1 MKKFALIF
9 FSIFLLIVGG
19 CSNNSASS
27 DKNANKNLESE
38 EGLTGF
44 QVSKEPVDMKI
55 HLHHFD
61 GQVIFNDD
69 WATFKKAAEL
79 TNVNLKGVAPKTST
93 DSQEAFN
100 LMIASGDIPDL
111 VQGTKAD
118 LTKYGKEG
126 AFLPL
131 DDLIEEH
138 APNIKK
144 YLEEMEGLEEFVT
157 ASDGNLYFI
166 PFIADGEAQKGWFV
180 RQDWLDKLGL
190 KAPQTIEETYEVLK
204 AFKEKDPNGNGKQD
218 EIPYFSRISESLGDL
233 TILWG
238 ARNDL
243 YLDGDKIQ
251 YGPYEEK
258 YGTALSGLAKWYEEK
273 LIDPEIFTRGA
284 KARDILLGN
293 NQGGM
298 THDWF
303 GSTAGYNN
311 LLKDQVEG
319 FKFETFAPPQNTDG
333 EKVETTVRDPY
344 GDKAGIA
351 IGYSTKD
358 PVKAIKYLDFFYT
371 EEGRRLMNYGVEGE
385 TYDLVD
391 GKPVF
396 KEEIL
401 SSPDVP
407 TTLHEYGVQTL
418 FSYHQDFEYEKQW
431 LNPIALKGIE
441 EYTANN
447 YFAEPLPPFSFTEEE
462 EKKIIEIGA
471 DLKTY
476 RDEMMQKWVMGA
488 EKIDYKKFKN
498 QLKNLGVEE
507 YIDLHQKAY
516 NRSIEK

>member
-1 MKKFALIF
+1 MKKIALIL
-9 FSIFLLIVGG
+9 FSIFMLLIGG

-27 DKNANKNLESE
+27 DVDANKNSESE
-38 EGLTGF
+38 KGLTGF
-44 QVSKEPVDMKI
+44 QVSKEPIDLKI

-69 WATFKKAAEL
+69 WTTFKKAAEL

-100 LMIASGDIPDL
+100 LMIASGEIPDL
-111 VQGTKAD
+111 VHGTKAD

-131 DDLIEEH
+131 DDLIEKH

-144 YLEEMEGLEEFVT
+144 YLDEMEGLKEFAT

-166 PFIADGEAQKGWFV
+166 PFIADGKAQKGWFV

-190 KAPQTIEETYEVLK
+190 KTPQTTEEAYEVLK

-218 EIPYFSRISESLGDL
+218 EIPYFSRIPESLGDL

-238 ARNDL
+238 AHNDL

-258 YGTALSGLAKWYEEK
+258 YSTALSGLANWYEEK

-303 GSTAGYNN
+303 GSTAGYND
-311 LLKDQVEG
+311 LLKDQVEE
-319 FKFETFAPPQNTDG
+319 FKFETFAPPQNTEG
-333 EKVETTVRDPY
+333 EKVEPTVRDPY

-351 IGYSTKD
+351 IGYSTED

-385 TYDLVD
+385 TYDLID

-396 KEEIL
+396 KDEIL

-407 TTLHEYGVQTL
+407 TTLHEHGSQTL

-447 YFAEPLPPFSFTEEE
+447 YFAEPLPPFTFTEEE
-462 EKKIIEIGA
+462 EKKIIEIAA

-488 EKIDYKKFKN
+488 EEIDYEKFKN

-507 YIDLHQKAY
+507 YIELHQKAY
-516 NRSIEK
+516 NRSSEK